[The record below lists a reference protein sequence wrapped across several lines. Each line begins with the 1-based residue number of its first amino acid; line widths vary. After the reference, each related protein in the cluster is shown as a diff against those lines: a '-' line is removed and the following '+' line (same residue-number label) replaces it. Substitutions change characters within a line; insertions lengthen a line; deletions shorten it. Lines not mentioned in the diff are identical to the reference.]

1 MDATAH
7 RPVDGDAAVRRAV
20 LGALTLAIGYVPFAL
35 VIGSTA
41 TEQGAP
47 VAGWSGSWLIF
58 GGSAHLA
65 AMRTLGDSGPLAAI
79 LTGLVI
85 NARLAVYSASLG
97 RRWSSQPR
105 WFQLAA
111 APMIVDPT
119 WAMAER
125 QAAEAPGP
133 SAERRC
139 FLAAAGVFGAAWSA
153 AVALGA
159 LVGARLDGVDL
170 RFVVPLCLLALL
182 GRGLADVAGRWVM
195 AAATLA
201 AIVGGSLPA
210 GSGVLLAVAAG
221 AAAGAVADA
230 RREGAGARP

>member
-1 MDATAH
+1 
-7 RPVDGDAAVRRAV
+7 
-20 LGALTLAIGYVPFAL
+20 
-35 VIGSTA
+35 
-41 TEQGAP
+41 
-47 VAGWSGSWLIF
+47 
-58 GGSAHLA
+58 
-65 AMRTLGDSGPLAAI
+65 
-79 LTGLVI
+79 
-85 NARLAVYSASLG
+85 
-97 RRWSSQPR
+97 
-105 WFQLAA
+105 
-111 APMIVDPT
+111 MIVDPT

-125 QAAEAPGP
+125 QAAEAPSP